1 MAFTLASLCRST
13 LLVILSTYYTL
24 PIQLKRCSKQEC
36 CITCKLMFEGSE
48 SNICEHSLF
57 TMFCFQEQIA
67 FSCYGLP
74 IFVYIASK
82 LQNEQLRHLCS

>member
-1 MAFTLASLCRST
+1 LCRST

-24 PIQLKRCSKQEC
+24 FIQLNRYSKQDC
-36 CITCKLMFEGSE
+36 CISCKLMFEGSE

-57 TMFCFQEQIA
+57 AMFRFQEQIG
-67 FSCYGLP
+67 FTCYGLP

-82 LQNEQLRHLCS
+82 LQNERRVHLSS